1 MGGGV
6 NLERVFLQPGLEE
19 SYSNLLRDKLIDHL
33 RVYFKKSHDLFTHV
47 DGLFA
52 CHVMGWRRIPPNWV
66 GGKLFPVNL

>member
-19 SYSNLLRDKLIDHL
+19 SYYNPLRDKLIDHL

-52 CHVMGWRRIPPNWV
+52 CHVMGWRKTISCEFI
-66 GGKLFPVNL
+66 GK